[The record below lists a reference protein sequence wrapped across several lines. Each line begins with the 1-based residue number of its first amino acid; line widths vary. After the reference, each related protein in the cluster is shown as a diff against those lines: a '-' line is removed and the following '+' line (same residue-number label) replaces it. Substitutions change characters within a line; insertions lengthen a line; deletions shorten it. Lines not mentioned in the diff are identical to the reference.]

1 MCVDG
6 VDECCDGGIDHVS
19 FPVVSLFPNVSIL
32 VCACAPHF
40 IYIYIMNDFAIV
52 YDAIVD
58 YYYY

>member
-6 VDECCDGGIDHVS
+6 VDECCDGGIFHLLSSLS
-19 FPVVSLFPNVSIL
+19 FETFLSWCVRVHHMIY
-32 VCACAPHF
+32 

-58 YYYY
+58 YYY